1 VRKFISVEAEFYLG
15 LLTTLLV
22 AFLIPMLVSIKGSTS
37 PWPFLGYLYLPVGM
51 GIIIHAS
58 VDTLDPKEKESLL
71 SSLGILGQLLYRKEK
86 ETK

>member
-22 AFLIPMLVSIKGSTS
+22 AFLIPMLVSSTHS
-37 PWPFLGYLYLPVGM
+37 SSWPFLGYLYLPVGM
-51 GIIIHAS
+51 GIILHAS

-71 SSLGILGQLLYRKEK
+71 SSLGILGRLLDRKEK